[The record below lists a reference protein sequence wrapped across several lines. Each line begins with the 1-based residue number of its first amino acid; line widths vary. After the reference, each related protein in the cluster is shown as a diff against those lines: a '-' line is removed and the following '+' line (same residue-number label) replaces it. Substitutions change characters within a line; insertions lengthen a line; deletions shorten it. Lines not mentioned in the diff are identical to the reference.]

1 MAVTVISYP
10 NNDINESF
18 ATDASF
24 SSADLISYVWVNI
37 EEIITD
43 TYIEVVYNSQ
53 TITLLLQEECR
64 YEPVNIVFQNKEGAE
79 QTLQFFK
86 ARTDTLTTTS
96 SEFESDR
103 GQPSL
108 GNHQFVKFNVQ
119 GRTKFKV
126 NTGFVNESN
135 NESFKQLF
143 LSKQIWWLKN
153 DGTLSAVP
161 LNIESKSLEYKTRA
175 NDRLINY
182 EVEFSFAFNEIN
194 SI

>member
-1 MAVTVISYP
+1 MAVTVVSYP

-135 NESFKQLF
+135 NE
-143 LSKQIWWLKN
+143 N
-153 DGTLSAVP
+153 H
-161 LNIESKSLEYKTRA
+161 
-175 NDRLINY
+175 
-182 EVEFSFAFNEIN
+182 
-194 SI
+194 

>member
-1 MAVTVISYP
+1 MAVTVVSYP
-10 NNDINESF
+10 SNDINESF

-24 SSADLISYVWVNI
+24 SSADLISYVWINI

>member
-1 MAVTVISYP
+1 MAVTVVSYP